1 MGWSRKEKQ
10 WDEDELNVSSPET
23 SMTLSVS
30 GSRTG
35 GTLVCH
41 CIAEYTYAIK
51 TTWGPLI
58 IFAILECDSNIFLCY
73 A

>member
-23 SMTLSVS
+23 SMSVS